1 MISGKTIISVIHY
14 EPCLSKPFAEIF
26 TCFNFVFDDQ
36 YFHLAPRLAAKVI
49 LFRPRSLSTDYSK
62 NDNIVIILSPDKQ
75 SAFCKVTLVILWTS
89 FEPFTRSAWTRS
101 VMFKL
106 KLLSI
111 STIFILAGCVSLA
124 PEYQRPAAPVPQ
136 QFSLSRNSLT
146 PAVNGYQD
154 TGWRNFFVDPQVT
167 RLITEAL
174 NNNRD
179 LRMAALKVE
188 EARAQFNVTDADRYP
203 QLNASSGITYSGG
216 LKGDKPTTQEYDAGL
231 ELSYEL
237 DFFGKLKNMSDA
249 DRQNYFASEE
259 ARRAVHILLVS
270 SVSQSYFSQQLAY
283 EQLRIARE
291 TLKNYQ
297 QSYAFVEQQLV
308 TGSTNVLALE
318 QARGQIESTR
328 AEIAK
333 REGDLAKA
341 NNALQLV
348 LGTYRALPS
357 EKGMKGGEIAPVK
370 LPPNLSSQILL
381 QRPDIMEAEYQLKA
395 ADANI
400 GAARAAFFPSI
411 TLTSGLSASSTEL
424 SSLFTSGSG
433 MWNFI
438 PKIEIPI
445 FNAGRNKANL
455 KLAEIR
461 QQQSVVNYEQKIQSA
476 FKDVSDTLA
485 LRDSLSQQ
493 LESQQRYLDSLQ
505 ITLQRARGLYAS
517 GAVSYIEVLDAE
529 RSLFATQQTILDLT
543 YSRQV
548 NEINLFTA
556 LGGGWVE

>member
-1 MISGKTIISVIHY
+1 M
-14 EPCLSKPFAEIF
+14 F
-26 TCFNFVFDDQ
+26 T
-36 YFHLAPRLAAKVI
+36 
-49 LFRPRSLSTDYSK
+49 
-62 NDNIVIILSPDKQ
+62 
-75 SAFCKVTLVILWTS
+75 
-89 FEPFTRSAWTRS
+89 
-101 VMFKL
+101 L
-106 KLLSI
+106 KRLSI
-111 STIFILAGCVSLA
+111 STIFLLAGCVSLA

-136 QFSLSRNSLT
+136 QFSLSRNGLM
-146 PAVNGYQD
+146 PAAQNYHD
-154 TGWRNFFVDPQVT
+154 SGWRNFFADPQVT
-167 RLITEAL
+167 RLIAEAL
-174 NNNRD
+174 SNNRD

-188 EARAQFNVTDADRYP
+188 EARTQFNVTDADRYP

-216 LKGDKPTTQEYDAGL
+216 LKSDKPTSQEYDAGL
-231 ELSYEL
+231 ELSYDL
-237 DFFGKLKNMSDA
+237 DFFGKLRNMSES

-283 EQLRIARE
+283 KQLRIARD

-328 AEIAK
+328 ADIAK
-333 REGDLAKA
+333 REGELAQA

-357 EKGMKGGEIAPVK
+357 ENGASDSAMTPVK
-370 LPPNLSSQILL
+370 LPPNLSSDILL

-411 TLTSGLSASSTEL
+411 SLTSGLSTSSAAL
-424 SSLFTSGSG
+424 SSLFTPASG

-438 PKIEIPI
+438 PKIDIPI

-461 QQQSVVNYEQKIQSA
+461 QQQSVVNYEQKIQAA
-476 FKDVSDTLA
+476 FKEVADALA
-485 LRDSLSQQ
+485 LRDSISKQIDA
-493 LESQQRYLDSLQ
+493 QQRYLDSLQ

-529 RSLFATQQTILDLT
+529 RSLFTTQQTLLDLT
-543 YSRQV
+543 NSRQV
-548 NEINLFTA
+548 NEINLYTA

>member
-1 MISGKTIISVIHY
+1 M
-14 EPCLSKPFAEIF
+14 F
-26 TCFNFVFDDQ
+26 T
-36 YFHLAPRLAAKVI
+36 
-49 LFRPRSLSTDYSK
+49 
-62 NDNIVIILSPDKQ
+62 
-75 SAFCKVTLVILWTS
+75 
-89 FEPFTRSAWTRS
+89 
-101 VMFKL
+101 L
-106 KLLSI
+106 KRLSI
-111 STIFILAGCVSLA
+111 STIFLLAGCVSLA

-136 QFSLSRNSLT
+136 QFSLSRNGLM
-146 PAVNGYQD
+146 PAAQNYQHS
-154 TGWRNFFVDPQVT
+154 GWRNFFADPQVT
-167 RLITEAL
+167 RLIAEAL
-174 NNNRD
+174 SNNRD

-216 LKGDKPTTQEYDAGL
+216 LKSDKPTSQEYDAGL

-237 DFFGKLKNMSDA
+237 DFFGKLRNMSEA
-249 DRQNYFASEE
+249 DRQNFFASEE

-283 EQLRIARE
+283 KQLRIARE

-333 REGDLAKA
+333 REGELAQA

-348 LGTYRALPS
+348 LGTYRALPAENGAS
-357 EKGMKGGEIAPVK
+357 DSALTPVK
-370 LPPNLSSQILL
+370 LPPNLSSDILL

-411 TLTSGLSASSTEL
+411 SLTSGLSTSSTAL
-424 SSLFTSGSG
+424 SSLFTPASG

-438 PKIEIPI
+438 PKIDIPI
-445 FNAGRNKANL
+445 FNAGRNNANL

-461 QQQSVVNYEQKIQSA
+461 QQQSVVNYEQKIQAA
-476 FKDVSDTLA
+476 FKDVADALA
-485 LRDSLSQQ
+485 LRDSINNQIDA
-493 LESQQRYLDSLQ
+493 QQRYLDSLQ

-529 RSLFATQQTILDLT
+529 RSLFATQQTLLDLIN
-543 YSRQV
+543 SRQV
-548 NEINLFTA
+548 NEINLYTA

>member
-1 MISGKTIISVIHY
+1 M
-14 EPCLSKPFAEIF
+14 F
-26 TCFNFVFDDQ
+26 T
-36 YFHLAPRLAAKVI
+36 
-49 LFRPRSLSTDYSK
+49 
-62 NDNIVIILSPDKQ
+62 
-75 SAFCKVTLVILWTS
+75 
-89 FEPFTRSAWTRS
+89 
-101 VMFKL
+101 L
-106 KLLSI
+106 KRLSI
-111 STIFILAGCVSLA
+111 STIFLLAGCVSLA

-136 QFSLSRNSLT
+136 QFSLSRNGLM
-146 PAVNGYQD
+146 PAAQNYQHS
-154 TGWRNFFVDPQVT
+154 GWRNFFADPQVT
-167 RLITEAL
+167 RLIAEAL
-174 NNNRD
+174 SNNRD

-216 LKGDKPTTQEYDAGL
+216 LKSDKPTSQEYDAGL

-237 DFFGKLKNMSDA
+237 DFFGKLRNMSEA
-249 DRQNYFASEE
+249 DRQNFFASEE

-283 EQLRIARE
+283 KQLRIARE

-333 REGDLAKA
+333 REGELAQA

-357 EKGMKGGEIAPVK
+357 ENGASDSALTPVK
-370 LPPNLSSQILL
+370 LPPNLSSDILL

-411 TLTSGLSASSTEL
+411 SLTSGLSTSSTAL
-424 SSLFTSGSG
+424 SSLFTPASG

-438 PKIEIPI
+438 PKIDIPI
-445 FNAGRNKANL
+445 FNAGRNNANL

-461 QQQSVVNYEQKIQSA
+461 QQQSVVNYEQKIQAA
-476 FKDVSDTLA
+476 FKDVADALA
-485 LRDSLSQQ
+485 LRDSINNQIDA
-493 LESQQRYLDSLQ
+493 QQRYLDSLQ

-529 RSLFATQQTILDLT
+529 RSLFATQQTLLDLT
-543 YSRQV
+543 NSRQV
-548 NEINLFTA
+548 NEINLYTA

>member
-1 MISGKTIISVIHY
+1 M
-14 EPCLSKPFAEIF
+14 F
-26 TCFNFVFDDQ
+26 T
-36 YFHLAPRLAAKVI
+36 
-49 LFRPRSLSTDYSK
+49 
-62 NDNIVIILSPDKQ
+62 
-75 SAFCKVTLVILWTS
+75 
-89 FEPFTRSAWTRS
+89 
-101 VMFKL
+101 L
-106 KLLSI
+106 KRLSI
-111 STIFILAGCVSLA
+111 STIFLLAGCVSLA

-136 QFSLSRNSLT
+136 QFSLSRNGLM
-146 PAVNGYQD
+146 PAAQNYQD
-154 TGWRNFFVDPQVT
+154 SGWRNFFADPQVT
-167 RLITEAL
+167 RLIAEGL
-174 NNNRD
+174 SNNRD

-216 LKGDKPTTQEYDAGL
+216 LKSDKPTSQEYDAGL

-237 DFFGKLKNMSDA
+237 DFFGKLRNMSEA
-249 DRQNYFASEE
+249 DRQNFFASEE

-283 EQLRIARE
+283 KQLRIARE

-333 REGDLAKA
+333 REGELAQA

-348 LGTYRALPS
+348 LGTYRVLPAENGAS
-357 EKGMKGGEIAPVK
+357 DSAMTPVK
-370 LPPNLSSQILL
+370 LPPNLSSDILL
-381 QRPDIMEAEYQLKA
+381 QRPDIMEAEYQLKE

-411 TLTSGLSASSTEL
+411 SLTSGLSTSSTAL
-424 SSLFTSGSG
+424 SSLFTPASG

-438 PKIEIPI
+438 PKIDIPI
-445 FNAGRNKANL
+445 FNAGRNNANL

-461 QQQSVVNYEQKIQSA
+461 QQQSVVNYEQKIQAA
-476 FKDVSDTLA
+476 FKDVADALA
-485 LRDSLSQQ
+485 LRDSINNQIDA
-493 LESQQRYLDSLQ
+493 QQRYLDSLQ

-529 RSLFATQQTILDLT
+529 RSLFTTQQTLLDLIN
-543 YSRQV
+543 SRQV
-548 NEINLFTA
+548 NEINLYTA

>member
-1 MISGKTIISVIHY
+1 M
-14 EPCLSKPFAEIF
+14 F
-26 TCFNFVFDDQ
+26 T
-36 YFHLAPRLAAKVI
+36 
-49 LFRPRSLSTDYSK
+49 
-62 NDNIVIILSPDKQ
+62 
-75 SAFCKVTLVILWTS
+75 
-89 FEPFTRSAWTRS
+89 
-101 VMFKL
+101 L
-106 KLLSI
+106 KRLSI
-111 STIFILAGCVSLA
+111 STIFLLAGCVSLA

-136 QFSLSRNSLT
+136 QFSLSRNGLM
-146 PAVNGYQD
+146 PAAQNYQD
-154 TGWRNFFVDPQVT
+154 SGWRNFFADPQVT
-167 RLITEAL
+167 RLIAEAL
-174 NNNRD
+174 SNNRD

-216 LKGDKPTTQEYDAGL
+216 LKSDKPTSQEYDAGL

-237 DFFGKLKNMSDA
+237 DFFGKLRNMSEA
-249 DRQNYFASEE
+249 DRQNFFASEE

-283 EQLRIARE
+283 KQLRIARE

-333 REGDLAKA
+333 REGELAQT

-348 LGTYRALPS
+348 LGTYRALPAENGAS
-357 EKGMKGGEIAPVK
+357 DSALTPVK
-370 LPPNLSSQILL
+370 LPPNLSSDILL

-411 TLTSGLSASSTEL
+411 SLTSGLSTSSTAL
-424 SSLFTSGSG
+424 SSLFTPASG

-438 PKIEIPI
+438 PKIDIPI
-445 FNAGRNKANL
+445 FNAGRNNANL

-461 QQQSVVNYEQKIQSA
+461 QQQSVVNYEQKIQAA
-476 FKDVSDTLA
+476 FKDVADALA
-485 LRDSLSQQ
+485 LRDSINNQIDA
-493 LESQQRYLDSLQ
+493 QQRYLDSLQ

-517 GAVSYIEVLDAE
+517 GTVSYIEVLDAE
-529 RSLFATQQTILDLT
+529 RSLFATQQTLLDLIN
-543 YSRQV
+543 SRQV
-548 NEINLFTA
+548 NEINLYTA

>member
-1 MISGKTIISVIHY
+1 M
-14 EPCLSKPFAEIF
+14 F
-26 TCFNFVFDDQ
+26 T
-36 YFHLAPRLAAKVI
+36 
-49 LFRPRSLSTDYSK
+49 
-62 NDNIVIILSPDKQ
+62 
-75 SAFCKVTLVILWTS
+75 
-89 FEPFTRSAWTRS
+89 
-101 VMFKL
+101 L
-106 KLLSI
+106 KRLSI
-111 STIFILAGCVSLA
+111 STIFLLAGCVSLA
-124 PEYQRPAAPVPQ
+124 PEYPRPAAPVPQ
-136 QFSLSRNSLT
+136 QFSLSRNGLM
-146 PAVNGYQD
+146 PAAQNYQD
-154 TGWRNFFVDPQVT
+154 SGWRNFFADPQVT
-167 RLITEAL
+167 RLIAEAL
-174 NNNRD
+174 SNNRD

-216 LKGDKPTTQEYDAGL
+216 LKSDKPTSQEYDAGL

-237 DFFGKLKNMSDA
+237 DFFGKLRNMSEA
-249 DRQNYFASEE
+249 DRQNFFASEE

-283 EQLRIARE
+283 KQLRIARE

-297 QSYAFVEQQLV
+297 QSYALVEQQLV

-333 REGDLAKA
+333 REGELAQA

-348 LGTYRALPS
+348 LGTYRALPAENGAS
-357 EKGMKGGEIAPVK
+357 DSALTPVK
-370 LPPNLSSQILL
+370 LPPNLSSDILL

-411 TLTSGLSASSTEL
+411 SLTSGLSTSSTAL
-424 SSLFTSGSG
+424 SSLFTPASG

-438 PKIEIPI
+438 PKIDIPI
-445 FNAGRNKANL
+445 FNAGRNNANL

-461 QQQSVVNYEQKIQSA
+461 QQQSVVNYEQKIQAA
-476 FKDVSDTLA
+476 FKDVADALA
-485 LRDSLSQQ
+485 LRDSINKQMDA
-493 LESQQRYLDSLQ
+493 QQRYLDSLK

-529 RSLFATQQTILDLT
+529 RSLFTTQQTLLDLIN
-543 YSRQV
+543 SRQV
-548 NEINLFTA
+548 NEINLYTA

>member
-1 MISGKTIISVIHY
+1 M
-14 EPCLSKPFAEIF
+14 F
-26 TCFNFVFDDQ
+26 T
-36 YFHLAPRLAAKVI
+36 
-49 LFRPRSLSTDYSK
+49 
-62 NDNIVIILSPDKQ
+62 
-75 SAFCKVTLVILWTS
+75 
-89 FEPFTRSAWTRS
+89 
-101 VMFKL
+101 L
-106 KLLSI
+106 KRLSI
-111 STIFILAGCVSLA
+111 STIFLLAGCVSLA
-124 PEYQRPAAPVPQ
+124 PQYQRPAAPVPQ
-136 QFSLSRNSLT
+136 QFSLSRNGLM
-146 PAVNGYQD
+146 PAAQNYQD
-154 TGWRNFFVDPQVT
+154 SGWRNFFADPQVT
-167 RLITEAL
+167 RLIAEAL
-174 NNNRD
+174 SNNRD

-188 EARAQFNVTDADRYP
+188 EARAQFNVTNADRYP

-216 LKGDKPTTQEYDAGL
+216 LKSDKPTSQAYDAGL

-237 DFFGKLKNMSDA
+237 DFFGKLRNMSEA
-249 DRQNYFASEE
+249 DRQNFFASEE

-283 EQLRIARE
+283 KQLRIARE

-333 REGDLAKA
+333 REGELAQA

-357 EKGMKGGEIAPVK
+357 ENGASDSALTPVK
-370 LPPNLSSQILL
+370 LPPNLSSDILL

-411 TLTSGLSASSTEL
+411 SLTSGLSTSSTAL
-424 SSLFTSGSG
+424 SSLFTPASG

-438 PKIEIPI
+438 PKIDIPI
-445 FNAGRNKANL
+445 FNAGRNNANL

-461 QQQSVVNYEQKIQSA
+461 QQQSVVNYEQKIQAA
-476 FKDVSDTLA
+476 FKDVADALA
-485 LRDSLSQQ
+485 LRDSISRQIDA
-493 LESQQRYLDSLQ
+493 QQRYLDSLQ

-529 RSLFATQQTILDLT
+529 RSLFATQQTLLDLT
-543 YSRQV
+543 NSRQV
-548 NEINLFTA
+548 NEINLYTA

>member
-1 MISGKTIISVIHY
+1 M
-14 EPCLSKPFAEIF
+14 F
-26 TCFNFVFDDQ
+26 T
-36 YFHLAPRLAAKVI
+36 
-49 LFRPRSLSTDYSK
+49 
-62 NDNIVIILSPDKQ
+62 
-75 SAFCKVTLVILWTS
+75 
-89 FEPFTRSAWTRS
+89 
-101 VMFKL
+101 L
-106 KLLSI
+106 KRLSI
-111 STIFILAGCVSLA
+111 STIFLLAGCVSLA
-124 PEYQRPAAPVPQ
+124 PEYPRPAAPVPQ
-136 QFSLSRNSLT
+136 QFSLSRNDLM
-146 PAVNGYQD
+146 PAAQNYQD
-154 TGWRNFFVDPQVT
+154 SGWRNFFADPQVT
-167 RLITEAL
+167 RLIAEAL
-174 NNNRD
+174 SNNRD

-216 LKGDKPTTQEYDAGL
+216 LKSDKPTSQEYDAGL

-237 DFFGKLKNMSDA
+237 DFFGKLRNMSEA
-249 DRQNYFASEE
+249 YRQNFFSSEE

-283 EQLRIARE
+283 KQLRIARE

-333 REGDLAKA
+333 REGELAQA
-341 NNALQLV
+341 NNALQRV
-348 LGTYRALPS
+348 LGTYRVLPAENGASDSALT
-357 EKGMKGGEIAPVK
+357 PVK
-370 LPPNLSSQILL
+370 LPPNLSSDILL

-411 TLTSGLSASSTEL
+411 SLTSGLSTSSTAL
-424 SSLFTSGSG
+424 SSLFTPASG

-438 PKIEIPI
+438 PKIDIPI
-445 FNAGRNKANL
+445 FNAGRNNANL

-461 QQQSVVNYEQKIQSA
+461 QQQSVVNYEQKIQAA
-476 FKDVSDTLA
+476 FKDVADALA
-485 LRDSLSQQ
+485 LRDSINNQIDA
-493 LESQQRYLDSLQ
+493 QQRYLDSLQ

-529 RSLFATQQTILDLT
+529 RSLFTTQQTLLDLT
-543 YSRQV
+543 NSRQV
-548 NEINLFTA
+548 NEINLYTA

>member
-1 MISGKTIISVIHY
+1 M
-14 EPCLSKPFAEIF
+14 F
-26 TCFNFVFDDQ
+26 T
-36 YFHLAPRLAAKVI
+36 
-49 LFRPRSLSTDYSK
+49 
-62 NDNIVIILSPDKQ
+62 
-75 SAFCKVTLVILWTS
+75 
-89 FEPFTRSAWTRS
+89 
-101 VMFKL
+101 L
-106 KLLSI
+106 KRLSI
-111 STIFILAGCVSLA
+111 STIFLLAGCVSLA

-136 QFSLSRNSLT
+136 QFSLSRNGLM
-146 PAVNGYQD
+146 PAAQNYQD
-154 TGWRNFFVDPQVT
+154 SGWRNFFADPQVT
-167 RLITEAL
+167 RLIAEAL
-174 NNNRD
+174 SNNRD

-216 LKGDKPTTQEYDAGL
+216 LKSDKPTSQEYDAGL

-237 DFFGKLKNMSDA
+237 DFFGKLRNMSEA
-249 DRQNYFASEE
+249 DRQNFFASEE

-283 EQLRIARE
+283 KQLRIARE

-333 REGDLAKA
+333 REGELAQA

-348 LGTYRALPS
+348 LGTYRVLPAENGAS
-357 EKGMKGGEIAPVK
+357 DSAMTPVK
-370 LPPNLSSQILL
+370 LPPNLSSDILL
-381 QRPDIMEAEYQLKA
+381 QRPDIMEAEYQLKE

-411 TLTSGLSASSTEL
+411 SLTSGLSTSSTAL
-424 SSLFTSGSG
+424 SSLFTPASG

-438 PKIEIPI
+438 PKIDIPI
-445 FNAGRNKANL
+445 FNAGRNNANL

-461 QQQSVVNYEQKIQSA
+461 QQQSVVNYEQKIQAA
-476 FKDVSDTLA
+476 FKDVADALA
-485 LRDSLSQQ
+485 LRDSINNQIDA
-493 LESQQRYLDSLQ
+493 QQRYLDSLQ

-529 RSLFATQQTILDLT
+529 RSLFTTQQTLLDLIN
-543 YSRQV
+543 SRQV
-548 NEINLFTA
+548 NEINLYTA